1 MGKELFGTD
10 GIRGVAGKYPLDD
23 RTVHAAGVAL
33 GRHLRSRDAASAP
46 RVLIGMDTRESGQAI
61 AENLA
66 GGLAREAVAASFAG
80 VIATPAVAHLTRKM
94 DFAAGV
100 MISASHNPF
109 EDNGIK
115 VFSHDGFKL
124 ADAAEHDVEQQ
135 IFKLLESSLDSSPI
149 VLQPQPALAEAY
161 LDDLTARG
169 KIEGAQG
176 VRVVADCA
184 NGAASSLAPRL
195 FERLGIEAA
204 VIANNPDGRN
214 INLNC
219 GSLHLDGLRRRVLD
233 TGAPVGIAFDGDAD
247 RALFVAGDGAVVSG
261 DHILLLAAK
270 YLARLGRLANSLVVT
285 TVMANMG
292 LQEALRNAGIAMLR
306 TAVGDKYVLEE
317 MLRTGAM
324 LGGEQSGHIIFRE
337 FATTGDG
344 LLTARILLE
353 ILAAEGR
360 PLSELA
366 RQLPVF
372 PQTLRNL
379 RVSRKVP
386 LDDAP
391 PLRDAVAASE
401 KELGQRGRVVVRYS
415 GTEPLVRIMVEAD
428 DEALMEAHASRLA
441 GVFEQYLSA

>member
-10 GIRGVAGKYPLDD
+10 GIRGVAGKFPLDD

-33 GRHLRSRDAASAP
+33 GRHLRSQNAASAP

-61 AENLA
+61 AENIA
-66 GGLAREAVAASFAG
+66 GGLAREAVGATFAG
-80 VIATPAVAHLTRKM
+80 VITTPAVAHLTGKM
-94 DFAAGV
+94 DFAAGA

-115 VFSHDGFKL
+115 VFSRDGFKL
-124 ADAAEHDVEQQ
+124 ADAAEHEIEQQ
-135 IFKLLESSLDSSPI
+135 IFQLLESSVASSPI
-149 VLQPQPALAEAY
+149 ALQAEPALSEAY
-161 LDDLTARG
+161 LDGLTAGG

-176 VRVVADCA
+176 IRVVADCA

-195 FERLGIEAA
+195 FERLGIEAD
-204 VIANNPDGRN
+204 VIANKPDGRN

-219 GSLHLDGLRRRVLD
+219 GSLHMDDLRRRVLD
-233 TGAPVGIAFDGDAD
+233 TGASVGIAFDGDAD
-247 RALFVAGDGAVVSG
+247 RALFVAEDGAVVTG

-270 YLARLGRLANSLVVT
+270 YLSQRGRLANSLVVT

-292 LQEALRNAGIAMLR
+292 LETALRHAGASMLR

-317 MLRTGAM
+317 MLRTGAV

-337 FATTGDG
+337 FANTGDG
-344 LLTARILLE
+344 LLTARIVLE

-360 PLSELA
+360 PLSEMA

-379 RVSRKVP
+379 RVVRKVP
-386 LDDAP
+386 FEDAP

-428 DEALMEAHASRLA
+428 DEALMEAHASRLT

>member
-1 MGKELFGTD
+1 
-10 GIRGVAGKYPLDD
+10 
-23 RTVHAAGVAL
+23 
-33 GRHLRSRDAASAP
+33 
-46 RVLIGMDTRESGQAI
+46 VLIGMDTRESGRAI
-61 AENLA
+61 AETLA
-66 GGLAREAVAASFAG
+66 GGMASEGAAATFAG
-80 VIATPAVAHLTRKM
+80 VITTPAVAYLTRTM

-124 ADAAEHDVEQQ
+124 PDADEHLVEQQ
-135 IFKLLESSLDSSPI
+135 IFKLLES
-149 VLQPQPALAEAY
+149 PAGISRKLLHPETGLAEAY
-161 LDDLTARG
+161 LDRLTADG
-169 KIEGAQG
+169 KIEGAG
-176 VRVVADCA
+176 GIRVVADCA
-184 NGAASSLAPRL
+184 NGAASLLAPRL

-204 VIANNPDGRN
+204 VIANSPNGRN

-219 GSLHLDGLRRRVLD
+219 GSLHMDELRRRVIE
-233 TGAPVGIAFDGDAD
+233 TGASIGVAFDGDAD
-247 RALFVAGDGAVVSG
+247 RALFAAEDGSLVTGDN
-261 DHILLLAAK
+261 ILLLAAS
-270 YLARLGRLANSLVVT
+270 YLAQRGRLANNLVVT

-292 LQEALRNAGIAMLR
+292 LEAALREAGAAMSR

-317 MLRTGAM
+317 MLESGAM

-344 LLTARILLE
+344 LLTARIMLE
-353 ILAAEGR
+353 ILAAEGK

-366 RQLPVF
+366 RRLPVF

-379 RVSRKVP
+379 RVGRKVP
-386 LDDAP
+386 FEDAP

-401 KELGQRGRVVVRYS
+401 KELGPRGRVVVRYS

-441 GVFEQYLSA
+441 NVFERYLSA